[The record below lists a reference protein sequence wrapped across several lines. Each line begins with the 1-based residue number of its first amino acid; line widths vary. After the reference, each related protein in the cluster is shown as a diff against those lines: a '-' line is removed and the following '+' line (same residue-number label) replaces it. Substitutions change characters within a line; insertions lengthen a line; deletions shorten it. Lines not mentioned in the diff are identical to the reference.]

1 MQSSKATYVS
11 LRSKPGRSGHPVA
24 GCTSNPRDPVQLR
37 RSMSTSSPSFQ
48 KAATP
53 KTGLTNEFLDI
64 KVEGLG
70 SRKGALC
77 SGQGGTGRG
86 AGVSDQG
93 CLVLSPAHYKADGR
107 GSGGVLGSDRDQA
120 PSSGRRLHRPAGQ
133 GACVEPHANRLEGS
147 LPSQGCREQ

>member
-1 MQSSKATYVS
+1 MVS
-11 LRSKPGRSGHPVA
+11 NLRP
-24 GCTSNPRDPVQLR
+24 PVQLR

-77 SGQGGTGRG
+77 SGQVGGGPR
-86 AGVSDQG
+86 
-93 CLVLSPAHYKADGR
+93 
-107 GSGGVLGSDRDQA
+107 SGGQ
-120 PSSGRRLHRPAGQ
+120 
-133 GACVEPHANRLEGS
+133 
-147 LPSQGCREQ
+147 